1 MSKNQSERKTMPGQ
15 GEDQNRDTQQGQHK
29 EGQKGMGSPDWKKD
43 KEHKGQQGQH
53 GQQGQRDQQGQQGQQ
68 QPHRQGETMGQG
80 QQPKQTNPN
89 KQRQGGTDTE
99 ETGERKR
106 A

>member
-1 MSKNQSERKTMPGQ
+1 MSKNPSERKSMPGQ
-15 GEDQNRDTQQGQHK
+15 GEDLNRDTQQGQHK

-43 KEHKGQQGQH
+43 KEHKGQQGQQ
-53 GQQGQRDQQGQQGQQ
+53 GQQGQHGQQ

-99 ETGERKR
+99 ESDDRKR